1 MTFTTTLKQPSA
13 FLPLVMSFAALVT
26 VLAHVVIFGVARQAD
41 EGTAAHFFQ
50 LLMVAEVPIAA
61 FFAIKWLPR
70 SPTQALRVLA
80 LHLIA
85 ALVALAPVFLLDLQA
100 GRASAAHT
108 RTPTPMTRFSHE

>member
-50 LLMVAEVPIAA
+50 LLMVAEVPIVA

-85 ALVALAPVFLLDLQA
+85 VLVALAPVFLLGL
-100 GRASAAHT
+100 
-108 RTPTPMTRFSHE
+108 